1 MKLKR
6 WLFEAAP
13 PPSDIERLS
22 KSLNISRLPATLLWQ
37 RGIREYEAAKRFFRP
52 SLSQLHDPFLMK
64 GMAIA
69 IERIQ
74 KALQNQETILVY
86 GDYDVD
92 GITSVALIYG
102 FLKKLYPHVLTYIPD
117 RHKEGYGITYE
128 GLNFAIEKKVGLIIS
143 LDCGV
148 KANEQIDFAQ
158 KNGIDFIICD
168 HHLPDGEL
176 PAALAMLNPKQADC
190 SYPFKELTGCGIG
203 FKLLSAFCQRTQT
216 PERLLHQYLDLVV
229 LSIAAD
235 LVPLV
240 GENRV
245 LAFFGLEKLNID
257 PLAGL
262 KALLRLTNG
271 YGRKITIKDLV
282 FSISPR
288 INAAGRLAD
297 AYDSLNLLLS
307 ENDEEASRLAKLV
320 DEKNDT
326 RRDIEKGVIEEAF
339 AMLDAQSE
347 SRRANVI
354 FKKNWNKGVVGIVA
368 ARCVDKYY
376 RPTIV
381 LTESEDLIVGSAR
394 SIQEFDLYQTL
405 EHCADLLLQFGGHKY
420 AAGLSLKRQNLPEF
434 QARFENLV
442 AQKLEVGQLVPP
454 VRIDMEV
461 NFEEISPKSFAVM
474 QQMAPFG
481 PQNMRPVFLARK
493 VKVENIKL
501 IKNRH
506 LKFTAKQQQVS
517 FGAIVFNDLNFL
529 EILEQHEF
537 IDLVFLVVENEYAGN
552 KVLQLEVRDL
562 RPSLG

>member
-92 GITSVALIYG
+92 GITSVALVYG
-102 FLKKLYPHVLTYIPD
+102 FLKKLYPRVLTYIPD

>member
-13 PPSDIERLS
+13 HPSDIESLS

-37 RGIREYEAAKRFFRP
+37 RGIREYETARQFFRP

-64 GMAIA
+64 GMDIA

-74 KALQNQETILVY
+74 KALHNQETILIY

-92 GITSVALIYG
+92 GTTSVALVYG
-102 FLKKLYPHVLTYIPD
+102 FLKKIYPHLLAYIPD

-148 KANEQIDFAQ
+148 KANEQIDYAK

-176 PAALAMLNPKQADC
+176 PAALAMLNPKQIDC
-190 SYPFKELTGCGIG
+190 PYPFKELTGCGIG

-320 DEKNDT
+320 NEKNDT

-354 FKKNWNKGVVGIVA
+354 FKKDWNKGVVGIVA

-381 LTESEDLIVGSAR
+381 LTESEDLVVGSAR

-405 EHCADLLLQFGGHKY
+405 EHCSDLLLQFGGHKY
-420 AAGLSLKRQNLPEF
+420 AAGLSLRRQDLPEF

-442 AQKLEVGQLVPP
+442 AQRLEPNQLVPP
-454 VRIDMEV
+454 VRIDMEIG
-461 NFEEISPKSFAVM
+461 FEEISTKMFAVV
-474 QQMAPFG
+474 QQMSPFG

-493 VKVENIKL
+493 IKVENIKI

-506 LKFTAKQQQVS
+506 LKFTAKQQHLS

-529 EILEQHEF
+529 EILEQQEW

-562 RPSLG
+562 RPFVE